1 MTTTYALTFLETE
14 LRVNVGAGVD
24 LQPVRDFFSSHFTFR
39 EGESGRARV
48 TLNLFLGEA
57 YPVSSVGSGER
68 VWIRQSASAFFS
80 VPAERVR
87 YEGDECV
94 RSLETGTTLRFR
106 MSRTEVDVGLRE
118 PCPLL
123 DLIELIRDLV
133 LKLEQESGKVAIHA
147 TSCLRDGEATL
158 IVGAKGA
165 GKSSL
170 AIELV
175 RNFGFTFLSG
185 DKTLLWSHAG
195 DLMCAGWPDWPHIG
209 LGTASNYPEL
219 VEAFGLAE
227 QIARADAGHLWATAN
242 KLALDPTRFRGLV
255 PHAPCGANAKVTRLI
270 YPRVEPAPGT
280 DVSELADG
288 YAGLAAHI
296 EAAFRPDGDWH
307 AMVSPSVDVRRSLEA
322 TLSAAGQVPAFKLR
336 GIGRLTDEHGKQ
348 LGLKGRA
355 GLDATENH

>member
-1 MTTTYALTFLETE
+1 MTTTYALNFLDTD

-24 LQPVRDFFSSHFTFR
+24 LQPVIEFFSSHFTFSKS
-39 EGESGRARV
+39 ESGCHQA

-57 YPVSSVGSGER
+57 YPVSALGDGEK
-68 VWIRQSASAFFS
+68 VWIRQSASKFFS
-80 VPAERVR
+80 VPAERLR
-87 YEGDECV
+87 YDGDECV

-106 MSRTEVDVGLRE
+106 RSRTEVDVGLRE

-133 LKLEQESGKVAIHA
+133 LKFAQESGKVAIHA
-147 TSCLRDGEATL
+147 TSCLRDGEATV

-175 RNFGFTFLSG
+175 RKFGFTFLSG
-185 DKTLLWSHAG
+185 DKTFLWSQGG

-227 QIARADAGHLWATAN
+227 QIARADTSTLWATAN
-242 KLALDPTRFRGLV
+242 KLALDPTRFRRLV
-255 PHAPCGANAKVTRLI
+255 PPAPCGLIAKVARLI

-280 DVSELADG
+280 DLSELADG

-296 EAAFRPDGDWH
+296 EWAFRPAGDWH
-307 AMVSPSVDVRRSLEA
+307 EMVAPTVDAQKSLEK
-322 TLSAAGQVPAFKLR
+322 TLAAARQVPAFKLR

-348 LGLKGRA
+348 LGFNGPVETA
-355 GLDATENH
+355 SH